1 MIAKFL
7 TRFIIRF
14 ITPFFLLIMA
24 FNVSGDSGF
33 DHKHKQWQQLLQKN
47 IYEINA
53 GQATEVDY
61 SAFKQQEAEL
71 KHYLKGLTEVTPVQF
86 DQWSK
91 NDQLAF
97 LINAYNAWTVEL
109 ILSKYP
115 KLESIKDLGSLFS
128 SPWKKEFIPLLGEIR
143 SLDNIEH
150 ELIRG
155 SDRYNEP
162 RIHFA
167 VNCASIGCPALAKE
181 AYTGEKLD
189 QQLEKSTV
197 LFLQD
202 RSRNR
207 LKGDDLEISSIFKW
221 YRDDFKQGWRGVD
234 SLEAFLVGYS
244 EALSLTQEQTKALL
258 AEDIDIN
265 FLSYDWQLNDKKP

>member
-1 MIAKFL
+1 MMTKLSTGFMVRLISS
-7 TRFIIRF
+7 
-14 ITPFFLLIMA
+14 FFLLLMA
-24 FNVSGDSGF
+24 FNVSADSRF
-33 DHKHKQWQQLLQKN
+33 DHGDWQQLLQKN
-47 IYEINA
+47 VYEINS

-71 KHYLKGLTEVTPVQF
+71 KRYLQRLTEVSQGQF
-86 DQWSK
+86 DLWSK

-115 KLESIKDLGSLFS
+115 ELESIKDLGSLFR
-128 SPWKKEFIPLLGEIR
+128 SPWKKEFIPLLGDIR

-221 YRDDFKQGWRGVD
+221 YRDDFKQGWRGAD

-258 AEDIDIN
+258 AEDIDID
-265 FLSYDWQLNDKKP
+265 FLSYDWQLNDKKS

>member
-1 MIAKFL
+1 MMTKLL
-7 TRFIIRF
+7 TGFMVRLISS
-14 ITPFFLLIMA
+14 FFLLLMA
-24 FNVSGDSGF
+24 FNVSADSRF
-33 DHKHKQWQQLLQKN
+33 DHGGWQQLLQKN
-47 IYEINA
+47 VYEINS

-71 KHYLKGLTEVTPVQF
+71 KRYLQRLTEVSQGQF
-86 DQWSK
+86 DRWPK

-115 KLESIKDLGSLFS
+115 ELESIKDLGSLFR
-128 SPWKKEFIPLLGEIR
+128 SPWKKEFIPLLGDIR

-155 SDRYNEP
+155 SDRYNDP

-167 VNCASIGCPALAKE
+167 VNCASIGCPALARE
-181 AYTGEKLD
+181 AYTGAHLD
-189 QQLEKSTV
+189 QQLERSTV

-221 YRDDFKQGWRGVD
+221 YRDDFKQGWRGAD

-258 AEDIDIN
+258 AEDIDID
-265 FLSYDWQLNDKKP
+265 FLSYDWQLNDKKS